1 MRANCSL
8 AGHCECAAQV
18 SAYGDGT
25 GSGPHGIK
33 YWQCPNWGRSTLGA
47 PLIVGRD
54 PAYKSAP
61 DPWGSRVSKQRR
73 QELKE
78 AGELSILN
86 GRPFSDQAKPGDK
99 SVKDI
104 RAEVAE
110 RRKQRKRPLINV
122 SR

>member
-1 MRANCSL
+1 MEKTQDEIRANC
-8 AGHCECAAQV
+8 AREAKCFCARN
-18 SAYGDGT
+18 
-25 GSGPHGIK
+25 HNR
-33 YWQCPNWGRSTLGA
+33 YWKCANWGRSTLGA

-104 RAEVAE
+104 RAEAAE
-110 RRKQRKRPLINV
+110 RRKQRKRSLINI